1 MAKWTENKKIN
12 YMKTL
17 KLILVSIAIIFSC
30 GLTFGQD
37 SASESDIKSALN
49 GFKFRSIGPAFM
61 SGRIADIAIDPINE
75 NVWYVAVG
83 SGGVWKTENSGTTWK
98 PIADDMPF
106 YSTGC
111 ITVDPHNNSSIWLG
125 TGENVGGR
133 HVGIGHGIYHS
144 SDGGESWDDMGLKE
158 SEHISKIIVSPKDPN
173 VVWAA
178 SQGPLW
184 SSGGERGLF
193 KTSDGGRT
201 WRNTLEI
208 NKWTG
213 VTDLVIDPKNPDIL
227 YAASWQRHRNVAAL
241 MGGGPGTSIYKSTD
255 GGENWFEID
264 NGLPSSNMGKIGLAI
279 SPLKPNVLYAAI
291 ELDRRNGAVY
301 RSENSGG
308 SWKKMSNTVSGG
320 TGPHYYQE
328 LVASPH
334 VFDKIYLMNVRVLVS
349 EDGGENFYTMSER
362 RKHSDN
368 HSLTFKANDP
378 NYMLIGTDG
387 GIYESFDDSETW
399 KFVGNLP
406 LTQFYKLAVDDAEP
420 FYNVYGGTQ
429 DNNTQGGPS
438 RTFKRSG
445 ISNGEWQ
452 VVLGGDG
459 HQPATEP
466 GNPNI
471 IYAQSQQGYIN
482 RIDMTNGE
490 TVSIRP
496 QEGIDEPY
504 ERFNWDSPIL
514 VSYHDPKR
522 LYFGTQRV
530 WRSDNRGDDWSVIS
544 GDLTK
549 DEERLSLPI
558 MGKVQSFDNAWD
570 VYAMSTYN
578 TITSLS
584 ESPLDENILYAGTDD
599 GIIQYTKNGGKDW
612 IKMAVDRL
620 PNTPASAFVNDIK
633 ADLHNKE
640 TAYVVLDNHKFGDYK
655 PYLFKTTNG
664 GKNWKSISK
673 GIPEGTLLWRIVQ
686 DHVDENILFLATEY
700 GVYISLDQGEN
711 WYSFSKGLPT
721 ISVRDMAIQK
731 RENDLVLATFGRSFY
746 VLDDYSALRKINT
759 ETVSKNA
766 MLFEPRKALQY
777 NQIIGGTTSDGMSS
791 YYAKNPRYG
800 ANIKYYIKEGESS
813 IRSERIARESFRGVN
828 YSVVE
833 ALISAGY
840 ETPRSLF
847 DEEVVDIAD
856 SSNLSIDEVKAAIS
870 VIKENQRKGVDI
882 SFPGWNQLDAEVNEN
897 YAKSIILIKDSKGN
911 VVKEISGP
919 FSRGVHEVNW
929 DLTKEYATTINLGSS
944 YSSGLD
950 KWVDPGNYSVELY
963 KSYRGEITKISN
975 PVSLVVERIRSGV
988 LSNPMKEKHEAYYQD
1003 LASLYK
1009 QVSYYDSKFEKS
1021 NEMVNSFKTMVK
1033 HVSEKRN
1040 EIEKS
1045 IAMLIEKGNTLYS
1058 KLYGSKSK
1066 KEIGEKEPLTIFDRL
1081 SNARGGW
1088 YSSSYGPTSLHMQ
1101 SFDMAKKMFQSL
1113 KPKMDSYFVE
1123 IERVEKIL
1131 EEAGAPIVL
1140 D

>member
-1 MAKWTENKKIN
+1 
-12 YMKTL
+12 MKNL
-17 KLILVSIAIIFSC
+17 KLLLVSLVILFSNN
-30 GLTFGQD
+30 LSFGQGYKD
-37 SASESDIKSALN
+37 DEIAVKSALN
-49 GFKFRSIGPAFM
+49 AFKFRSVGPAFM
-61 SGRIADIAIDPINE
+61 SGRIADIAIDPTNE

-83 SGGVWKTENSGTTWK
+83 SGGVWKTENAGTTWS
-98 PIADDMPF
+98 PIADNMPF

-111 ITVDPHNNSSIWLG
+111 ITIDPHNNASIWLG

-133 HVGIGHGIYHS
+133 HVGIGHGVYHS
-144 SDGGESWDDMGLKE
+144 NDGGDSWEDMGLKD
-158 SEHISKIIVSPKDPN
+158 SEHISKIIVHPNDPKT
-173 VVWAA
+173 VWVA

-184 SSGGERGLF
+184 SPGGERGLF
-193 KTSDGGRT
+193 KTSDGGKT
-201 WRNTLEI
+201 WKNTLSI
-208 NKWTG
+208 NQWTG
-213 VTDLVIDPKNPDIL
+213 VTDLVIDPTNPDIL

-241 MGGGPGTSIYKSTD
+241 MGGGPGTSLYKSVD
-255 GGENWFEID
+255 SGESWFKID

-279 SPLKPNVLYAAI
+279 SPMKPNVLYAAI

-301 RSENSGG
+301 RTENSGG
-308 SWKKMSNTVSGG
+308 NWERMSNTVSGG

-349 EDGGENFYTMSER
+349 ENGGEDFYTMSEK

-406 LTQFYKLAVDDAEP
+406 LTQFYKLALDDAEP
-420 FYNVYGGTQ
+420 FYNIYGGTQ

-445 ISNGEWQ
+445 ISNSEWK

-466 GNPNI
+466 GNPDI

-490 TVSIRP
+490 ITSIRP

-530 WRSDNRGDDWSVIS
+530 WRSDNRGDDWTVIS

-578 TITSLS
+578 TVTSLS
-584 ESPLDENILYAGTDD
+584 ESPIDEKILYAGTDD
-599 GIIQYTKNGGKDW
+599 GIIQYTKDGGENW
-612 IKMAVDRL
+612 IKMTVDEL
-620 PNTPASAFVNDIK
+620 PNTPSTAFVNDIK
-633 ADLHNKE
+633 ADLHDSN

-655 PYLFKTTNG
+655 PYLFKTSNG
-664 GKNWKSISK
+664 GKTWKSISA
-673 GIPEGTLLWRIVQ
+673 GIPDGTLLWRIVQ
-686 DHVDENILFLATEY
+686 DHVDKNILFLATEY
-700 GVYISLDQGEN
+700 GVYVSLNQGED
-711 WYSFSKGLPT
+711 WHEFSRGLPT
-721 ISVRDMAIQK
+721 ISVRDLAIQK

-746 VLDDYSALRKINT
+746 VLDDYSGLRHINK
-759 ETVSKNA
+759 ENMDKEGFV
-766 MLFEPRKALQY
+766 FQPRKALQY
-777 NQIIGGTTSDGMSS
+777 NQVSGGTTSDGMSS
-791 YYAKNPRYG
+791 YYAKNPKYG
-800 ANIKYYIKEGESS
+800 ANIKYYIKEGKSS
-813 IRSERIARESFRGVN
+813 IRSERIARESFNGID
-828 YSVVE
+828 SEVVE
-833 ALISAGY
+833 ALLIAGY
-840 ETPRSLF
+840 DSPRSLF
-847 DEEVVDIAD
+847 DDEINDIAENSD
-856 SSNLSIDEVKAAIS
+856 LSKSEVERVLSIVRN
-870 VIKENQRKGVDI
+870 NQKTGVNI
-882 SFPGWNQLDAEVNEN
+882 AFPGWEQLDAELNEN
-897 YAKSIILIKDSKGN
+897 FAKAIIVIKDSDGN
-911 VVKEISGP
+911 KVKEISSP
-919 FSRGVHEVNW
+919 LTRGVREVNW
-929 DLTKEYATTINLGSS
+929 DLTEDITTTINAGSS
-944 YSSGLD
+944 YASGLTR
-950 KWVDPGNYSVELY
+950 WVNPGKYSVELH
-963 KSYRGEITKISN
+963 KSIDGDLTQISE
-975 PVSLVVERIRSGV
+975 PVMLTVERIKKGT
-988 LSNPMKEKHEAYYQD
+988 LTNPESNKHDEYYD
-1003 LASLYK
+1003 MLASLYK
-1009 QVSYYDSKFEKS
+1009 TVNKYRSSFEKS
-1021 NEMVNSFKTMVK
+1021 NNKVK
-1033 HVSEKRN
+1033 SYRSVLKYVSNDRDK
-1040 EIEKS
+1040 IEKN
-1045 IAMLIEKGNTLYS
+1045 IKLLIDRENILYS
-1058 KLYGSKSK
+1058 RLFGSKSK
-1066 KEIGEKEPLTIFDRL
+1066 KEIGEKEPQSIFDRL

-1088 YSSSYGPTSLHMQ
+1088 YSSSYGPTRLHMK
-1101 SFDMAKKMFQSL
+1101 SFDMAKEMFERL
-1113 KPKMDSYFVE
+1113 KPEMDTYFENVE
-1123 IERVEKIL
+1123 KVGKIL